1 MTKMKP
7 IKPNDPE
14 HFLICC
20 KALAK
25 ALIDDREGIT
35 QALFGGIKQF
45 NGSTNGDKT
54 ELEAVL
60 GRKCGKIR
68 LVITKELNNS

>member
-7 IKPNDPE
+7 ITPKDPE
-14 HFLICC
+14 NFLICC
-20 KALAK
+20 KTLAK
-25 ALIDDREGIT
+25 ALVDDREGIT

-45 NGSTNGDKT
+45 NGSTDGNKT

-68 LVITKELNNS
+68 LVISKELNNG